1 MDRELGGVE
10 AVSRE
15 ANAVLRG
22 GLKGGPPVEPVA
34 GSDSALVGTSMEFV
48 LAAVA
53 GAVREPLIG
62 GAPTPDLAYRRTLAG
77 ELAIAELQRLVA
89 GGSRPTG
96 PKLERLADCAL
107 VCGRLEQHYRVGPFR
122 ARELALADPAI
133 GEPEGLAGI
142 IRATDAS
149 AETRADLVTLL
160 EAGIRDTADLYAAGT
175 LHIDPVFALSSALGG
190 ADADVIA
197 DGVLIDFKASRA
209 RSVIGAADVYQLV
222 GYALADLYDWYGIG
236 SVGIHA
242 LRWRTR
248 WTMSLEDLLYR
259 LSGVVRP
266 VPEWRER
273 FSETL
278 PTDGAQLS
286 MLRRRGPPSGGR
298 RGGGHEMR
306 LLARRDDGAI
316 LADVDGELAVLRPPS
331 RRADP
336 DAEPAQGRSARAVGR
351 NVRSPATRH
360 HKEQATPVIDQIR
373 RDIQERL
380 DQLLAE
386 ADKLRR
392 ALGALGPR
400 SSAAPARKPAAR
412 KSPAAKPAPAWA
424 AGPKPPATKSAP
436 ARRTSQPAARSPRRT
451 IPGATKASVLAALAG
466 GEAMTAGE
474 VATKAG
480 LARATVSTTLSKL
493 SKSGEV
499 EKAERGY
506 RLPSVATTSRI
517 SSDA

>member
-22 GLKGGPPVEPVA
+22 GVKGGPPVEPVA
-34 GSDSALVGTSMEFV
+34 GSDSALVGTSVEFV
-48 LAAVA
+48 LAAVG

-62 GAPTPDLAYRRTLAG
+62 GAPTPELAYQRTHAG
-77 ELAIAELQRLVA
+77 ELAVAELQRLVA
-89 GGSRPTG
+89 GGLRPTG
-96 PKLERLADCAL
+96 PTLELLADCAL

-160 EAGIRDTADLYAAGT
+160 KAGIRDTADLYAAGT

-209 RSVIGAADVYQLV
+209 RSVIGAPDVYQLV

-248 WTMSLEDLLYR
+248 WTMSLEDLLFR
-259 LSGVVRP
+259 LSGVERP

-278 PTDGAQLS
+278 PTDDAQLS
-286 MLRRRGPPSGGR
+286 MLRRRGPPSRGR
-298 RGGGHEMR
+298 RGGGREMR
-306 LLARRDDGAI
+306 LFPRRDDGAI
-316 LADVDGELAVLRPPS
+316 LADVDGELAVLRTPS
-331 RRADP
+331 RGADP
-336 DAEPAQGRSARAVGR
+336 DAEPARGRSARAVGR
-351 NVRSPATRH
+351 HVRSPATRH
-360 HKEQATPVIDQIR
+360 HKEQVTSVIDQIR
-373 RDIQERL
+373 RDIQERF

-392 ALGALGPR
+392 ALGALGPHT
-400 SSAAPARKPAAR
+400 SSSPARDVPASERAPVAAPGSTATPKVLASKRALSRRAV
-412 KSPAAKPAPAWA
+412 SPSV
-424 AGPKPPATKSAP
+424 GS
-436 ARRTSQPAARSPRRT
+436 RSRTA
-451 IPGATKASVLAALAG
+451 PGATKTSVLAALAG

-474 VATKAG
+474 VASKTG
-480 LARATVSTTLSKL
+480 LPRATVSTTLSKL
-493 SKSGEV
+493 AKTGEV

-506 RLPSVATTSRI
+506 RLPAASTSGS
-517 SSDA
+517 SSDG

>member
-15 ANAVLRG
+15 ANAVLRD
-22 GLKGGPPVEPVA
+22 GLKGGPPVAPVA
-34 GSDSALVGTSMEFV
+34 GSDSALVGTSVEFV
-48 LAAVA
+48 LAAVG
-53 GAVREPLIG
+53 GAVREPLID
-62 GAPTPDLAYRRTLAG
+62 GAPTPDLAYQRTRAG
-77 ELAIAELQRLVA
+77 ELAVAELQRLVA

-133 GEPEGLAGI
+133 GEPEGLAGT

-160 EAGIRDTADLYAAGT
+160 EAGIRDTADLYGAGT

-209 RSVIGAADVYQLV
+209 RSVIGAPDVYQLV
-222 GYALADLYDWYGIG
+222 GYALADLYDWYGIA

-242 LRWRTR
+242 LRWRKR

-259 LSGVVRP
+259 LSGVERP

-278 PTDGAQLS
+278 PTDDAQLS
-286 MLRRRGPPSGGR
+286 MLRRRGPPSRGR

-306 LLARRDDGAI
+306 FLTRRGDGAI
-316 LADVDGELAVLRPPS
+316 LADVDGELAVLRAPS

-336 DAEPAQGRSARAVGR
+336 DTKPTRGRSARAVGR
-351 NVRSPATRH
+351 DVRSPATRH
-360 HKEQATPVIDQIR
+360 QKEQATPVIDQIR
-373 RDIQERL
+373 HNIQERL

-386 ADKLRR
+386 ADKLRH
-392 ALGALGPR
+392 ALAALHPR
-400 SSAAPARKPAAR
+400 SSATPARKPAAR
-412 KSPAAKPAPAWA
+412 KPPAPKPASASA
-424 AGPKPPATKSAP
+424 EPKPPPTKSAP

-451 IPGATKASVLAALAG
+451 APGATKASVLAALAS
-466 GEAMTAGE
+466 GEAMTAGQ
-474 VATKAG
+474 VADKSG
-480 LARATVSTTLSKL
+480 LARPTVSTTLSKL
-493 SKSGEV
+493 AKSGEV
-499 EKAERGY
+499 QKAERGY
-506 RLPSVATTSRI
+506 SRAPAPTEAAPA
-517 SSDA
+517 D